1 MATVLTLPEGP
12 LALELLKVRSRARVD
27 RLCDDCAYAA
37 TLLIAG
43 ARTRWWWTHRH
54 RPSCAHPRHRPRLL
68 PSTPTPTPMSTTSVP
83 ILAWPPTVH
92 QPQRATR
99 WSVHRTAR
107 SGHVVVCRR
116 KRNSSH
122 TDHEPS
128 WICGRRKRVQDR
140 WIQEMRYVD
149 ALFPAAA
156 AAAAAATSSGPS
168 PTVNATSGDAQ
179 PKRVYASEAV
189 VTTIL
194 TEKDLDDVRCVTQPL
209 AVSETAAARA

>member
-1 MATVLTLPEGP
+1 MAPLGLVCLVRLQFRSQLGANMATVLTLPEGP

-92 QPQRATR
+92 QPLRATR

-107 SGHVVVCRR
+107 SGPVAVCRQ
-116 KRNSSH
+116 K
-122 TDHEPS
+122 T
-128 WICGRRKRVQDR
+128 
-140 WIQEMRYVD
+140 
-149 ALFPAAA
+149 
-156 AAAAAATSSGPS
+156 AATLTTKPPGSVGAENGSRTAGFKRC
-168 PTVNATSGDAQ
+168 ATSM
-179 PKRVYASEAV
+179 
-189 VTTIL
+189 
-194 TEKDLDDVRCVTQPL
+194 RCFRPLPQLPPPPRPL
-209 AVSETAAARA
+209 AHHQR